1 MNRDLIILLKSIYE
15 NANVRQHHILKLDE
29 IVAAFNQNKL
39 KVEQMMAVEE
49 ALLKEKV
56 SQANH
61 LRLFFSIAVS
71 DVDLFLFLF
80 R

>member
-15 NANVRQHHILKLDE
+15 NVNDTNHHILKLDE
-29 IVAAFNQNKL
+29 IIVAFNQNIL

>member
-15 NANVRQHHILKLDE
+15 NANDRNHHILKLDE
-29 IVAAFNQNKL
+29 IVAVFNQNKL

-49 ALLKEKV
+49 GLLKDKV
-56 SQANH
+56 SH
-61 LRLFFSIAVS
+61 LRLCFSISVS

-80 R
+80 QFR